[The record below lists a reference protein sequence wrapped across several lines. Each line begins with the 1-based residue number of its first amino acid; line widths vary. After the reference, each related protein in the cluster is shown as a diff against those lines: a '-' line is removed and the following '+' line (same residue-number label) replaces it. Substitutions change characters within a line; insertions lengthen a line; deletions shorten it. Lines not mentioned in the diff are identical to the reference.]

1 MAATETFMELVYST
15 QNSDF
20 DPEKRYRNPA
30 HFDRPEAGVTHAVVI
45 GDWPKVVDAYE
56 AQGVEVS
63 VLKPLISQPVDSDIA
78 DTFASLEQ
86 DNTTLRAERDGIQ
99 RLIEAAEG
107 LTELEHPD
115 AGELPIR
122 LFDALNGIRLQIET
136 LVGERDS
143 EVEKSRLLQKQ
154 VDDLLAQAAQARLNT
169 DETKEAKDIAEL
181 KAKLDVAG
189 VTYRANASKESLEKA
204 VADLQQA

>member
-1 MAATETFMELVYST
+1 MELVYST

-56 AQGVEVS
+56 ALGVEVS
-63 VLKPLISQPVDSDIA
+63 VTKPLFSEPVDLGGAAVIA
-78 DTFASLEQ
+78 GLEQ
-86 DNTTLRAERDGIQ
+86 DNATLRAELDGIL
-99 RLIEAAEG
+99 RLIETAEG
-107 LTELEHPD
+107 LSELEHPG

-122 LFDALNGIRLQIET
+122 LFDALKAIHEGVVTIE
-136 LVGERDS
+136 GERDGLAG
-143 EVEKSRLLQKQ
+143 EVELL
-154 VDDLLAQAAQARLNT
+154 R
-169 DETKEAKDIAEL
+169 AEVERL
-181 KAKLDVAG
+181 KAVAEPVDNAEKIASLKAQLDAAKVP
-189 VTYRANASKESLEKA
+189 YRANASVESLEKA

>member
-1 MAATETFMELVYST
+1 MELVYST

-56 AQGVEVS
+56 ALGVGVS
-63 VLKPLISQPVDSDIA
+63 VLKPLISPPVDSGDA
-78 DTFASLEQ
+78 DAIVGLEQ
-86 DNTTLRAERDGIQ
+86 DNATLRAERDGIL
-99 RLIEAAEG
+99 RLIDAAEG
-107 LTELEHPD
+107 QSDLEHPG

-122 LFDALNGIRLQIET
+122 LFGALKAIHEGFET
-136 LVGERDS
+136 LTGERDNLAG
-143 EVEKSRLLQKQ
+143 EVESLRAEVVRFKAAAEP
-154 VDDLLAQAAQARLNT
+154 VDNA
-169 DETKEAKDIAEL
+169 EKIAGL
-181 KAKLDVAG
+181 KAKLDAANVP
-189 VTYRANASKESLEKA
+189 YRANASVESLEKA

>member
-1 MAATETFMELVYST
+1 MELVYSA

-63 VLKPLISQPVDSDIA
+63 VLKPLISESVNSNRA
-78 DTFASLEQ
+78 DTIASLEQ
-86 DNTTLRAERDGIQ
+86 DNDMLRAERDGIVL
-99 RLIEAAEG
+99 LIEAAEG
-107 LTELEHPD
+107 LTELEHPG

-122 LFDALNGIRLQIET
+122 LFGALKAIHEDFET
-136 LVGERDS
+136 LTGERDNLAG
-143 EVEKSRLLQKQ
+143 EVESLRGE
-154 VDDLLAQAAQARLNT
+154 VARLKAAAEPVDNA
-169 DETKEAKDIAEL
+169 EKIAGL
-181 KAKLDVAG
+181 KAKLDAANVS
-189 VTYRANASKESLEKA
+189 YRANASVESLEKA

>member
-1 MAATETFMELVYST
+1 MELVYST

-63 VLKPLISQPVDSDIA
+63 ELKPLISQPVDSDVA

-86 DNTTLRAERDGIQ
+86 DNATLRAERGGIQ

-107 LTELEHPD
+107 LSELEHPG

-122 LFDALNGIRLQIET
+122 LFGALKAIHEGFET
-136 LVGERDS
+136 LTGERDDLTG
-143 EVEKSRLLQKQ
+143 EVESLRAEVARVKAATDP
-154 VDDLLAQAAQARLNT
+154 VDNAEKIAA
-169 DETKEAKDIAEL
+169 L
-181 KAKLDVAG
+181 KAQLDAAKVP
-189 VTYRANASKESLEKA
+189 YRANASVESLEKA
-204 VADLQQA
+204 VTDLQQA

>member
-1 MAATETFMELVYST
+1 MELVYST

-63 VLKPLISQPVDSDIA
+63 VLKPLISEPIDSDAA
-78 DTFASLEQ
+78 DIIASLEQ
-86 DNTTLRAERDGIQ
+86 DNATLRVERDGVL
-99 RLIEAAEG
+99 RLIEDVEG
-107 LTELEHPD
+107 QSELEHPG

-122 LFDALNGIRLQIET
+122 LFDALNSIHEGIASLKSK
-136 LVGERDS
+136 RDELLG
-143 EVEKSRLLQKQ
+143 EVESLREDVARLTPASQNNGSSLDELTVVQIKEQ
-154 VDDLLAQAAQARLNT
+154 LDAKGVAYKVNDSKPELLAL
-169 DETKEAKDIAEL
+169 L
-181 KAKLDVAG
+181 KA
-189 VTYRANASKESLEKA
+189 N
-204 VADLQQA
+204 Q

>member
-63 VLKPLISQPVDSDIA
+63 VLKPLISESVNSDRA
-78 DTFASLEQ
+78 DTIASLEQ
-86 DNTTLRAERDGIQ
+86 DNDMLRAERDGIVL
-99 RLIEAAEG
+99 LIEAAEG
-107 LTELEHPD
+107 LSELEHPG

-122 LFDALNGIRLQIET
+122 LFGVLKAIHEGFET
-136 LVGERDS
+136 LTGERDNLAG
-143 EVEKSRLLQKQ
+143 EVELL
-154 VDDLLAQAAQARLNT
+154 R
-169 DETKEAKDIAEL
+169 AEVERL
-181 KAKLDVAG
+181 KAVAEPVDNAEKIANLKSQLDAAN
-189 VTYRANASKESLEKA
+189 VTYRTNASVESLEKA